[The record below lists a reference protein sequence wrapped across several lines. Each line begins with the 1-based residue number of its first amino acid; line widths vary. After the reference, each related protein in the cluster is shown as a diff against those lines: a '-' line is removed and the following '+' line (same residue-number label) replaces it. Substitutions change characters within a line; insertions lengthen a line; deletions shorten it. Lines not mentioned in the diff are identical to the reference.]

1 MKNKIYLVEKIDSDI
16 LALLE
21 KEFIITNK
29 LEEANILIT
38 RNLYV
43 NKDFIDR
50 AINLELVCI
59 HGTGISEVDI
69 DYLHKKN
76 IKVFNTPYLN
86 VEAVAEFAVLLAL
99 EASRKC
105 YKELFNKKACI
116 IGYGHIGKR
125 IHELLKS
132 FNMEIIPYKRGDDL
146 ELAINDSDYIF
157 LALSLNDLTYHF
169 INEKTLKYFK
179 TNSILINIAR
189 GDLVDEEALIK
200 ALKNHDLLYYASDV
214 FHNEPNIN
222 PIFKELNCIAYNHEA
237 SHTKEAL
244 YQMGM
249 SIYNGIKNYLENKK
263 IDNLL

>member
-1 MKNKIYLVEKIDSDI
+1 MKNKIYLVEEIDIDI
-16 LALLE
+16 KAILE
-21 KEFIITNK
+21 KEFIITNR
-29 LEEANILIT
+29 LDEANILIT
-38 RNLYV
+38 RNLHV
-43 NKDFIDR
+43 NKEFIDK
-50 AINLELVCI
+50 AKNLELVCI

-69 DYLHKKN
+69 DYLHQKN

-86 VEAVAEFAVLLAL
+86 VEAVAEFALFLAL

-132 FNMEIIPYKRGDDL
+132 FNMEITPYKRNDDL
-146 ELAINDSDYIF
+146 ALAINDADYIF
-157 LALSLNDLTYHF
+157 LALSLNKSTYHF
-169 INEKTLKYFK
+169 INQETLKYFK
-179 TNSILINIAR
+179 KNSILINIAR

-200 ALKNHDLLYYASDV
+200 ALKNHDILYYASDV

-222 PIFKELNCIAYNHEA
+222 PKFKDLNVISYNHIA

-244 YQMGM
+244 YQMGL
-249 SIYNGIKNYLENKK
+249 SIYNGIKNYLDGKK